1 MTSINPIATK
11 VAAGSAPNASAPL
24 QGSASG
30 VLSGMGGANFF
41 DMIFSNLIGGD
52 TAKTE
57 INVKTIAEKLAQGIT
72 NTATNP
78 EMAAV
83 NTNAAAT
90 IVTASGVKNNE
101 NSLALLQIALANQ
114 GVDAN
119 GNIVLKDAPLK
130 ADTLQ
135 SSLTVTDKIIN
146 HLKNMLP
153 ENGEKEGVFNQLI
166 SKLQAKSDTLRA
178 SLSALNEG
186 MISKDTAVEDIPM
199 PLLISLGLNPSE
211 IAEVTTKIEDLE
223 KKLGRDITVEDLIAG
238 VGGVIP
244 PAPETAVVAS
254 ASIQKTITTDLTAGI
269 GEDAEP
275 TDDLAKQLNA
285 LDVGGS
291 EDALTKPAANTL
303 AKEPTLPAKPADQQA
318 PAHTD
323 LRAQADGDVQI
334 TDDAAVTEKTAKDSS
349 TPSAKDAAPSQAT
362 TQGHAAK
369 TAASASNGFNNLT
382 FQSALNTTAGDA
394 ASQGMFFGTAQTTSY
409 NAAVQAANVITSS
422 ATAGQP
428 HPAANMVAAT
438 MIKSAKAGDDQ
449 TIRLRLDPP
458 ELGNVGIRLQFSK
471 DKTVKAH
478 IVAEKAETYMML
490 QKDSQALERAL
501 ASAGFDAGTD
511 GISFELAQDN
521 SAFSRGDDKNAENSG
536 KGSRG
541 GMNIAGIEN
550 EEIIQSSVAWQVD
563 PSTGH
568 VRYNIFA

>member
-24 QGSASG
+24 QGSTSG
-30 VLSGMGGANFF
+30 VLGGVGGQNFF
-41 DMIFSNLIGGD
+41 DLILSNLLGGD
-52 TAKTE
+52 AAKTDVNAKSIADKIMQGMTNE
-57 INVKTIAEKLAQGIT
+57 QAAPATTPANVS
-72 NTATNP
+72 TATG
-78 EMAAV
+78 AV
-83 NTNAAAT
+83 K
-90 IVTASGVKNNE
+90 SNE

-114 GVDAN
+114 GVDAD
-119 GNIVLKDAPLK
+119 GNIVLQDASLK

-135 SSLTVTDKIIN
+135 SSLTVTDKVIN

-153 ENGEKEGVFNQLI
+153 ENADKEGVFSQLI

-211 IAEVTTKIEDLE
+211 IAEVATKIEDLE

-238 VGGVIP
+238 VGGIIP

-275 TDDLAKQLNA
+275 TDDLARQLNA

-291 EDALTKPAANTL
+291 DDKEKQPALNTM
-303 AKEPTLPAKPADQQA
+303 AKEPMLPAKSSEQA
-318 PAHTD
+318 PARND
-323 LRAQADGDVQI
+323 LRTDADI
-334 TDDAAVTEKTAKDSS
+334 EIPADDAASADKAAKD
-349 TPSAKDAAPSQAT
+349 TTAPSAKDAAPTNTPAQAHT
-362 TQGHAAK
+362 AK

-382 FQSALNTTAGDA
+382 FQSALSASAGDA
-394 ASQGMFFGTAQTTSY
+394 ASQGIFFGTAPATSY
-409 NAAVQAANVITSS
+409 GAAAQAANVITSS

-428 HPAANMVAAT
+428 HPAANIVAAT

-490 QKDSQALERAL
+490 QKDS
-501 ASAGFDAGTD
+501 
-511 GISFELAQDN
+511 
-521 SAFSRGDDKNAENSG
+521 
-536 KGSRG
+536 
-541 GMNIAGIEN
+541 
-550 EEIIQSSVAWQVD
+550 
-563 PSTGH
+563 
-568 VRYNIFA
+568 

>member
-11 VAAGSAPNASAPL
+11 IAAGSAQAASAPL
-24 QGSASG
+24 QGGTSG
-30 VLSGMGGANFF
+30 VLSGAAGMNFF
-41 DMIFSNLIGGD
+41 DLIFSNLLGEGG
-52 TAKTE
+52 
-57 INVKTIAEKLAQGIT
+57 VKEGVSTKAAAEKLLQGIT
-72 NTATNP
+72 N
-78 EMAAV
+78 EQAV
-83 NTNAAAT
+83 PDPSAAAAQT
-90 IVTASGVKNNE
+90 PAAGRE
-101 NSLALLQIALANQ
+101 NSLALLQIALAGQ
-114 GVDAN
+114 GVDEN
-119 GNIVLKDAPLK
+119 GNVVLKDASLK
-130 ADTLQ
+130 ADSLQ

-153 ENGEKEGVFNQLI
+153 ENSEKEGVFNQLI
-166 SKLQAKSDTLRA
+166 SRLQAKSDTLRA
-178 SLSALNEG
+178 SLGALNEG

-199 PLLISLGLNPSE
+199 PLLISLGLTPSE
-211 IAEVTTKIEDLE
+211 ISEVSAKVEDLE

-238 VGGVIP
+238 VGGIIP
-244 PAPETAVVAS
+244 PAPETSVVAS
-254 ASIQKTITTDLTAGI
+254 ASIRKTITTDILSGL

-275 TDDLAKQLNA
+275 TDDLAGQLNA

-291 EDALTKPAANTL
+291 DGK
-303 AKEPTLPAKPADQQA
+303 AKEPALPAAALKPEEQKAA
-318 PAHTD
+318 PQTG
-323 LRAQADGDVQI
+323 LR
-334 TDDAAVTEKTAKDSS
+334 TENN
-349 TPSAKDAAPSQAT
+349 PAKDAAEAAAPEKTARDASAAPAKDTAPAHNAAQA
-362 TQGHAAK
+362 HAAK

-382 FQSALNTTAGDA
+382 FRSAMNNAADGVAAG
-394 ASQGMFFGTAQTTSY
+394 QGAFFGTA
-409 NAAVQAANVITSS
+409 AATGYGAAAQAANVITTS

-438 MIKSAKAGDDQ
+438 MIKSARAGDEQ

-501 ASAGFDAGTD
+501 TSAGFDAGAD

-521 SAFSRGDDKNAENSG
+521 SAFSHGDGKNAG
-536 KGSRG
+536 RTG
-541 GMNIAGIEN
+541 GGRAKDAGIAGAEGGDV
-550 EEIIQSSVAWQVD
+550 IIQSGVSWQVD